1 MKNAMIAAAVLFLAL
16 AVPAFAADD
25 KQPPNPSGQTFE
37 QRQAQILKMF
47 DVRIADLQE
56 GKTCVQAAKNDGD
69 LRVCREKQLTEMKE
83 KNGEMRMQGG
93 PVGPQRGM
101 MGGPQGQ

>member
-1 MKNAMIAAAVLFLAL
+1 MKNAMIAAAVLLLAL
-16 AVPAFAADD
+16 AASAFAADV

-47 DVRIADLQE
+47 DERIAGLQE
-56 GKTCVQAAKNDGD
+56 GKTCVQAAKNDD
-69 LRVCREKQLTEMKE
+69 ELRACRETQ
-83 KNGEMRMQGG
+83 MRMQGG
-93 PVGPQRGM
+93 PDGPQRGM